1 MGRLFIIGNGFDCA
15 HGNHTAYRY
24 FRDWMLEQ
32 LREMGVSEEQM
43 EELPEIPFAGMG
55 NHELEY
61 EYLRKCLIVKAF
73 LNTQC
78 SKAMSDRMK
87 IAIRNAAAF

>member
-1 MGRLFIIGNGFDCA
+1 MGRLFVGNGFDCA

-43 EELPEIPFAGMG
+43 EELPEIPFAGMEIM
-55 NHELEY
+55 NWNM
-61 EYLRKCLIVKAF
+61 IV
-73 LNTQC
+73 
-78 SKAMSDRMK
+78 
-87 IAIRNAAAF
+87 RN

>member
-32 LREMGVSEEQM
+32 LRKMGVSEEQM
-43 EELPEIPFAGMG
+43 EELPESGTDEVPDVVASIWERYG
-55 NHELEY
+55 
-61 EYLRKCLIVKAF
+61 
-73 LNTQC
+73 
-78 SKAMSDRMK
+78 
-87 IAIRNAAAF
+87 

>member
-1 MGRLFIIGNGFDCA
+1 MGRLLCGNGFDCA

-43 EELPEIPFAGMG
+43 EELPEIPFAGM
-55 NHELEY
+55 
-61 EYLRKCLIVKAF
+61 K
-73 LNTQC
+73 
-78 SKAMSDRMK
+78 S
-87 IAIRNAAAF
+87 